1 MTPSQGLADTS
12 VFIASE
18 SGRPLR
24 FETLPDELRV
34 SVITLAELEAGVFAA
49 QRIADRAAR
58 LRTLERAMALE
69 PLTVDAAAASAW
81 ARLRVELHE
90 AGRRV
95 NVNDLWIAAVAIA
108 NDLPVVTQDDDFAV
122 LAELGLLTVIS
133 V

>member
-34 SVITLAELEAGVFAA
+34 SVITLAELEAGVLAA